1 MSAYSSVQQL
11 IYKIQLIRMTKVN
24 MRLLGLSSL
33 LIVLAFTAATFSNPV
48 PTSFAQNSTSFV
60 SSFENLVKKANN
72 LSQSYH
78 NETEKSTKGQVDN
91 KTIIA
96 ITDSFKPKYQS
107 LINEVKALHPPK
119 QFQNAT
125 ALYIKSLESELQ
137 SNNHLRNS
145 LATNNAT
152 ESKLSSKLLSDS
164 FNYEIDAFKKL
175 KASGLFTIVP

>member
-1 MSAYSSVQQL
+1 MSSSNSVL
-11 IYKIQLIRMTKVN
+11 LRANISV
-24 MRLLGLSSL
+24 RLLGIGLAFL
-33 LIVLAFTAATFSNPV
+33 FIVLAFVTAILSVTPQ
-48 PTSFAQNSTSFV
+48 TSYAQNSTSFV
-60 SSFENLVKKANN
+60 SSFESLVKKANN
-72 LSQSYH
+72 LSHSYH

-125 ALYIKSLESELQ
+125 DLYIKSLESELQ
-137 SNNHLRNS
+137 SNNHLRNY

-175 KASGLFTIVP
+175 KSSGLFTIVP